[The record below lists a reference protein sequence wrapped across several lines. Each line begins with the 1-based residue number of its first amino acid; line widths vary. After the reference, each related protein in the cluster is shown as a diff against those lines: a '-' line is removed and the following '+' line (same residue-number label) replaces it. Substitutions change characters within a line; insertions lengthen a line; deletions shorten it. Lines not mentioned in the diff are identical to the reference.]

1 MAAGVSINL
10 QNHFDHV
17 TVDSGGHLSAA
28 FHHRQMACAVIGRL
42 VEMVLQVDGHSIR
55 HHWGDER
62 RLQLPCIG
70 FA

>member
-1 MAAGVSINL
+1 MA
-10 QNHFDHV
+10 
-17 TVDSGGHLSAA
+17 SA
-28 FHHRQMACAVIGRL
+28 VNGYL

-62 RLQLPCIG
+62 RLQLPCFG